1 VGTCDVEPTRFE
13 VGGELFTVASAR
25 SRRKLKRLARDA
37 HGAVTVREDFEAQI
51 SFIGSLLI
59 ESDQS
64 RWHNLCERTEDPV
77 PAFLF
82 PRIFDWLL
90 EVVEPEFAQT
100 LPKAT
105 ARFNRRVEAHLR
117 RWTPPSFELRS
128 ASCSWSR
135 TQGRTTR
142 TRRRVGTACRVTRA
156 GPGREPAEPHPLARP
171 LGGRRGVPGGGRR

>member
-105 ARFNRRVEAHLR
+105 ARFNRRGG
-117 RWTPPSFELRS
+117 S
-128 ASCSWSR
+128 ASAAVDATIVR
-135 TQGRTTR
+135 TSFGILLVEPHARPHDAHPPPCRDGLPGHAGRTRPR
-142 TRRRVGTACRVTRA
+142 TR
-156 GPGREPAEPHPLARP
+156 
-171 LGGRRGVPGGGRR
+171 